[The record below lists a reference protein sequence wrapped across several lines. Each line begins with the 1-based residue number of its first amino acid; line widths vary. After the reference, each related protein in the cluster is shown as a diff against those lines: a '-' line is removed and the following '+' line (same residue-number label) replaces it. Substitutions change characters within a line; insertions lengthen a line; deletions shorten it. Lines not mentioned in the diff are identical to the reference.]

1 MCPSIVNGGSTSSD
15 DNGFR
20 KYLRDQ
26 LRYAGWPVNMVGS
39 LKTGTMKDNDNEGHI
54 GYRIQQIVDEYL
66 VTIVKNKPNLI
77 IMNIGTNNAGQN
89 NGVSNWADLNIQV
102 FTPTPPL
109 LNIPYDH
116 IEFLDQLF
124 AGDSGRHH
132 YHVDFATKQRCFP
145 SCQRQEYERSG
156 AESSCTSLSWHQP
169 ETDAGR
175 NGRWIHHPGR
185 FGR

>member
-1 MCPSIVNGGSTSSD
+1 
-15 DNGFR
+15 
-20 KYLRDQ
+20 
-26 LRYAGWPVNMVGS
+26 MVGS

-102 FTPTPPL
+102 LTPTPPL

-116 IEFLDQLF
+116 I
-124 AGDSGRHH
+124 
-132 YHVDFATKQRCFP
+132 
-145 SCQRQEYERSG
+145 
-156 AESSCTSLSWHQP
+156 
-169 ETDAGR
+169 
-175 NGRWIHHPGR
+175 
-185 FGR
+185 